1 MYRIRTFN
9 KISPVGLNRLDPALY
24 AVSDSETDEDAILV
38 RSAKLLDYDFPKNL
52 LAISRAGA
60 GVNNI
65 PLDRCSEAGIVV
77 FNTPGAN
84 ANAVKELVLCAM
96 LMGSRD
102 VDGGIQWV
110 RQQVASGVD
119 VTTVVEKG
127 KAAFIGPELYKKTL
141 GVIGLGAIGSLVAN
155 IALSLGMDV
164 YGYDPFLSVDAA
176 LRLDRHIHVVKD
188 INELYKRADY
198 ITIHIHY
205 TKDTERM
212 IDAKAIGAMKR
223 GVRFINL
230 ARGEIVDDD
239 AMLAALDTGWV
250 AAYVTDFPNNRLVG
264 APHVLAMPHL
274 GASTPESEQNCA
286 VMAVD
291 QLRDYL
297 ENGNIRNSV
306 NLPAVSQERSGVC
319 RLCLIHKNVPAM
331 LASIT
336 TLLSRDGINVEN
348 LSNKSRGDYAY
359 TIGIGYLGTN
369 TPIDRC
375 YECGFEGDFEP
386 TEEGFKCPE
395 CGNSDPDRCNVTK
408 RTCGYLGNPVQ
419 RPMVHGRHEEIAHR
433 VKHMSGETGHVT
445 LDDGSEREWF
455 EEAK

>member
-1 MYRIRTFN
+1 MFTIKTLN
-9 KISPVGLNRLDPALY
+9 AISPVGLAKLNKNLFD
-24 AVSDSETDEDAILV
+24 VSVDADAPDGILV
-38 RSAKLLDYDFPKNL
+38 RSADLLNTTFNDGL
-52 LAISRAGA
+52 LAIARAGA

-65 PLDRCSEAGIVV
+65 PLDRCSEQGIVV

-359 TIGIGYLGTN
+359 TIVDLSA
-369 TPIDRC
+369 PADQCVID
-375 YECGFEGDFEP
+375 EVTALE
-386 TEEGFKCPE
+386 
-395 CGNSDPDRCNVTK
+395 NV
-408 RTCGYLGNPVQ
+408 
-419 RPMVHGRHEEIAHR
+419 IR
-433 VKHMSGETGHVT
+433 VRVIQ
-445 LDDGSEREWF
+445 
-455 EEAK
+455 

>member
-1 MYRIRTFN
+1 MYRIKTFN
-9 KISPVGLNRLDPALY
+9 KISPMGLNRMEPEHY
-24 AVSDSETDEDAILV
+24 TYSDNETDEDGILV
-38 RSAKLLDYDFPKNL
+38 RSAKLHDYPFPDSL
-52 LAISRAGA
+52 LAIARAGV

-65 PLDRCSEAGIVV
+65 PIDRCSEAGIAV

-110 RQQVASGVD
+110 RQQVESGVD

-127 KAAFIGPELYKKTL
+127 KSAFVGPELYKKTL

-155 IALSLGMDV
+155 VALDMGMDV

-188 INELYKRADY
+188 IKELYKRADY

-205 TKDTERM
+205 TEKTAHM
-212 IDAKAIGAMKR
+212 IDKTAISAMKR

-239 AMLAALDTGWV
+239 AMLAALDTGRV

-264 APHVLAMPHL
+264 APHVVAMPHL

-286 VMAVD
+286 IMAVD
-291 QLRDYL
+291 QLKDYL

-306 NLPAVSQERSGVC
+306 NFPNVYLDRSGVMRMC
-319 RLCLIHKNVPAM
+319 IIHKNIPAM

-336 TLLSRDGINVEN
+336 TLLSKDGVNVEN
-348 LSNKSRGDYAY
+348 LSNKSKGDYAY
-359 TIGIGYLGTN
+359 TMVDLGSKVAESV
-369 TPIDRC
+369 IED
-375 YECGFEGDFEP
+375 
-386 TEEGFKCPE
+386 
-395 CGNSDPDRCNVTK
+395 
-408 RTCGYLGNPVQ
+408 
-419 RPMVHGRHEEIAHR
+419 
-433 VKHMSGETGHVT
+433 VKHLPNVIRVRVIE
-445 LDDGSEREWF
+445 
-455 EEAK
+455 